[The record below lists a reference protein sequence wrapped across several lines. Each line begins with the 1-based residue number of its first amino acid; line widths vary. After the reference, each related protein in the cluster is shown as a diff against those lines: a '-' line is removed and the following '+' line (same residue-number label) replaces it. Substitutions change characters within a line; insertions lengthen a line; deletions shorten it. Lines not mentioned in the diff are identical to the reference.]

1 MIASGALASGLI
13 NENTSFLSSGGIRI
27 GGWFFPDWR
36 SGGHGATNVKK
47 AIAQSVNTFFYIIGG
62 GYNGFNGLGLNGIAK
77 YAKIFGL
84 GEKTGID
91 LPGEIAG
98 FVPTEEWKKK
108 TTGEP
113 WYIGDTYHIAIG
125 QGFLLTTPLQMA
137 LITATI
143 ANGGTLYTPTVLER
157 PTENR
162 VRGSNIIPAS
172 ALSAVQKGMRE
183 TVLTGSGR
191 SLLTLPIT
199 SAGKTGTAQTGED
212 KRTLAWYV
220 GYAPYEHPE
229 LIVTVMVEEG
239 GEGHATAAPIAKT
252 MLQKYFGVQEIQ
264 KPLEPT
270 PIEQNAEEPLIP
282 LDIPPD
288 EVVPGAPA
296 P

>member
-1 MIASGALASGLI
+1 M
-13 NENTSFLSSGGIRI
+13 
-27 GGWFFPDWR
+27 
-36 SGGHGATNVKK
+36 
-47 AIAQSVNTFFYIIGG
+47 
-62 GYNGFNGLGLNGIAK
+62 NGIAK

-91 LPGEIAG
+91 LPGEVAG

-113 WYIGDTYHIAIG
+113 WYIGDTYHISIG
-125 QGFLLTTPLQMA
+125 QGFLLATPLQMA

-143 ANGGTLYTPTVLER
+143 ANGGTLYAPTVLEH
-157 PTENR
+157 PTANR
-162 VRGSNIIPAS
+162 VRGSNVIPQS
-172 ALSAVQKGMRE
+172 ALSVVQKGMRE

-191 SLLTLPIT
+191 SLLVLPVT
-199 SAGKTGTAQTGED
+199 SAGKTGTAQRDND

-239 GEGHATAAPIAKT
+239 GEGHATAAPIAKA
-252 MLQKYFGVQEIQ
+252 MLQKYFGVQEIT
-264 KPLEPT
+264 KPPEPKPVSLDPT
-270 PIEQNAEEPLIP
+270 VNPEPLIP
-282 LDIPPD
+282 LDLPPD
-288 EVVPGAPA
+288 QVVPDAPA